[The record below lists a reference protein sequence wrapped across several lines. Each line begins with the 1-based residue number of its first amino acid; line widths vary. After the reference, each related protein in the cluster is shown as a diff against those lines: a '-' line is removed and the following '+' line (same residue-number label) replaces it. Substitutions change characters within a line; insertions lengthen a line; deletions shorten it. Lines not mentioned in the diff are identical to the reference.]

1 MQLTRKARKEAGGF
15 LQWVRGERVL
25 EITSKFLDYMKAV
38 RSRRKVLSKE
48 VRSSALTSVAQLPG
62 NHSTK

>member
-38 RSRRKVLSKE
+38 RNRRKVLSKE
-48 VRSSALTSVAQLPG
+48 VRSQP
-62 NHSTK
+62 